1 MNRVERKGE
10 ETGRR
15 EEERRARE
23 EGRAPAIGGVLR
35 EEWRGRRE
43 EAAAVAMGGKDDDV
57 IEECRDVRRVQEEQV
72 SEINSG

>member
-1 MNRVERKGE
+1 MNGEERKGE
-10 ETGRR
+10 ETGRW
-15 EEERRARE
+15 EKERRARE

-57 IEECRDVRRVQEEQV
+57 IEERRGGRRLQEEYK
-72 SEINSG
+72 